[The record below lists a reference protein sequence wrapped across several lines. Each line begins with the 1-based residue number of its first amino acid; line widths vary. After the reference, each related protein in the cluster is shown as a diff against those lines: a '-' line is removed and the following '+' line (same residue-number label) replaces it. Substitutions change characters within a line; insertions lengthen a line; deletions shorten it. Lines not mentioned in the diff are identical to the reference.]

1 MLLYINRLGCNQ
13 FKTDFYNKVIYIS
26 LMVHTKKKLQQKQ
39 KKLKRNQ
46 SSMSIQRSINSPGKT
61 EKLEERNKESTK
73 YSENNKMEIGS
84 PYLPKITLNING
96 LQ

>member
-1 MLLYINRLGCNQ
+1 
-13 FKTDFYNKVIYIS
+13 
-26 LMVHTKKKLQQKQ
+26 
-39 KKLKRNQ
+39 
-46 SSMSIQRSINSPGKT
+46 MSIQRSINSP

>member
-1 MLLYINRLGCNQ
+1 
-13 FKTDFYNKVIYIS
+13 
-26 LMVHTKKKLQQKQ
+26 
-39 KKLKRNQ
+39 
-46 SSMSIQRSINSPGKT
+46 MSIQRSINSPGKT